1 MGVGLVK
8 FSQAW
13 DSLLMVS
20 GPRLN
25 SSLSEAKNPSV
36 LSWVSNNLSVSATF
50 STCHRQILC
59 FGSYHPC
66 PHPHPCPTWGTKAIK
81 VLLIG
86 DFKTNSKKKKKSWLY
101 NHGLLPKK
109 LDILVW
115 RCWQLKHLGVNNRE
129 GSIISRHKPL
139 FFSLPHLPSG

>member
-1 MGVGLVK
+1 VY
-8 FSQAW
+8 
-13 DSLLMVS
+13 
-20 GPRLN
+20 LN

-86 DFKTNSKKKKKSWLY
+86 DFKTNSKKKKK
-101 NHGLLPKK
+101 
-109 LDILVW
+109 ILTIQPW
-115 RCWQLKHLGVNNRE
+115 PASQKAGHPGVE
-129 GSIISRHKPL
+129 MLATKTPGCE
-139 FFSLPHLPSG
+139 